1 MFGPRGAG
9 ASRSSDDLHNEDSFL
24 VADRFGL
31 YAVCDG
37 RGSAPAGEVAAEVA
51 VDAIEHFLEGL
62 LQSPDDAEGASPADA
77 PERPEISIEIVE
89 QAMRHALE
97 ALVVASGEHPELE
110 GMETTLTLL
119 LIQRGR
125 AFIGHSGD
133 SRAYLVRAGRLVQL
147 TTDQEWTS
155 HARHGSR
162 SDTSDRPDASD
173 APVIE
178 SFSIETRRGDTFVL
192 CTDGAESEV
201 ANPDLVESMEEYS
214 PRLIAS
220 RIVAAAHRHDPT
232 VDATVVVVR
241 IHQDADFAWAREVE
255 PIPLETP
262 MRARI
267 NRRAGRPSQSPYV
280 FDVFDRPLA
289 RRSAADR
296 LARTRSLR
304 TTTNA

>member
-24 VADRFGL
+24 VADQFGL

-37 RGSAPAGEVAAEVA
+37 HGSAPAGEVAAEVA
-51 VDAIEHFLEGL
+51 VDAIESYLAGL
-62 LQSPDDAEGASPADA
+62 LRTRDEASDSDPGDAPGADA
-77 PERPEISIEIVE
+77 RPEVSVETIER
-89 QAMRHALE
+89 AMRHALE
-97 ALVVASGEHPELE
+97 ALVVASGEHPELA

-125 AFIGHSGD
+125 AFAGHSGD
-133 SRAYLVRAGRLVQL
+133 SRAYLVRGGRLVQL

-155 HARHGSR
+155 DGTR
-162 SDTSDRPDASD
+162 SEASD
-173 APVIE
+173 APTIE

-192 CTDGAESEV
+192 CTDGAEAEV
-201 ANPDLVESMEEYS
+201 SNPDLVDSMDDYS

-241 IHQDADFAWAREVE
+241 IHQDFDFAWAREVE

-262 MRARI
+262 LRARI
-267 NRRAGRPSQSPYV
+267 ARRSGRPSQSPYV
-280 FDVFDRPLA
+280 FDRPFA
-289 RRSAADR
+289 RGTAADR
-296 LARTRSLR
+296 LARARSSR
-304 TTTNA
+304 TTTDA